1 MILELII
8 LGVIGVIYVTGDSER
23 KAKMR
28 TIGKGIIDVTKE
40 VVIDVCKITKSFMN
54 KLKTKKESA
63 KNLDVTKDNPWL
75 DLLRKKIIIFFYLF
89 SVFHQLI
96 D

>member
-40 VVIDVCKITKSFMN
+40 VVIDVCKITKSFMT

-75 DLLRKKIIIFFYLF
+75 DLPQKKSEIFN
-89 SVFHQLI
+89 LI
-96 D
+96 

>member
-28 TIGKGIIDVTKE
+28 TIGKGIVDVIKE
-40 VVIDVCKITKSFMN
+40 VVIDVCKITKSFMT
-54 KLKTKKESA
+54 KLKTKKEST
-63 KNLDVTKDNPWL
+63 KNFDITKDNPWL
-75 DLLRKKIIIFFYLF
+75 DLPQKKSEIF
-89 SVFHQLI
+89 
-96 D
+96 

>member
-8 LGVIGVIYVTGDSER
+8 LGVICVIYVTGDSER

-40 VVIDVCKITKSFMN
+40 VVIDVCKITKSFMT
-54 KLKTKKESA
+54 KLKKK
-63 KNLDVTKDNPWL
+63 KNQLKIL
-75 DLLRKKIIIFFYLF
+75 MLQKIIL
-89 SVFHQLI
+89 

>member
-8 LGVIGVIYVTGDSER
+8 LGVICVIYVTGDSER

-28 TIGKGIIDVTKE
+28 TIGKGIVDVIKE
-40 VVIDVCKITKSFMN
+40 VVIDVCKITKSFMT

-75 DLLRKKIIIFFYLF
+75 DLPQKKSEIFN
-89 SVFHQLI
+89 LI
-96 D
+96 

>member
-54 KLKTKKESA
+54 KLKTKKESV
-63 KNLDVTKDNPWL
+63 KNLDVTKDNPCFKL
-75 DLLRKKIIIFFYLF
+75 KRKFNRFCVKKLL
-89 SVFHQLI
+89 S
-96 D
+96 DN